1 MMTFAR
7 VEKPCAR
14 NVDGEAHRRSGSL
27 PKVDLHRRKDMAHGL
42 LADPENDAAREPGE
56 ITQLPGPERETRI
69 VGVLARIGVGA
80 HGAWQRTGI
89 APAVRH

>member
-7 VEKPCAR
+7 AEKSCAH

-27 PKVDLHRRKDMAHGL
+27 PKVDLHRPKDMAHEL
-42 LADPENDAAREPGE
+42 LADPEHDGAREPGE

-69 VGVLARIGVGA
+69 VGVLRA
-80 HGAWQRTGI
+80 
-89 APAVRH
+89 